1 MIKSMTGYGSAS
13 GKSGNLN
20 ITVELRSVNNRYLDC
35 NIRIPRIYTAVEDAL
50 RGCVQK
56 HVSRGKVDV
65 YVTIDSSEAD
75 DAVITVNKNVAGLY
89 VQALDEL
96 SRLYGVKNDLS
107 AIALAKFPDVLT
119 VKKEE
124 TDTDEL
130 AGDLCAI
137 MEEALAGYDNMRMA
151 EGEKLKED
159 ILGRL
164 QLISELTS
172 RVEERSPKTV
182 AAYRERLVDKMAEI
196 LNGKEIDEGRILL
209 EAAIFADK
217 VAVDEETVR
226 LRSHLSQLEKML
238 DADKPV
244 GRKID
249 FLIQEL
255 NREANTIGSKCN
267 DTEMAQTVVD
277 IKAEIEK
284 IREQVQNIE

>member
-1 MIKSMTGYGSAS
+1 MIKSMTGYGNAS
-13 GKSGNLN
+13 GKSGNLD
-20 ITVELRSVNNRYLDC
+20 ITIELRSVNNRYLDC

-75 DAVITVNKNVAGLY
+75 DAIITVNKNVAGLY

-96 SRLYGVKNDLS
+96 SKLYGIKNDLS
-107 AIALAKFPDVLT
+107 AMALAKFPDVLT
-119 VKKEE
+119 IKKAEA
-124 TDTDEL
+124 DTDEL
-130 AGDLCAI
+130 SCDLCAI
-137 MEEALAGYDNMRMA
+137 LEKALEEYDKMRVT
-151 EGEKLKED
+151 EGEKLKSD

-164 QLISELTS
+164 RLIADFTS
-172 RVEERSPKTV
+172 RIEERSPKTV
-182 AAYRERLVDKMAEI
+182 AAYRERLVDKMAEV
-196 LNGKEIDEGRILL
+196 LNGKEIDENRILL

-226 LRSHLSQLEKML
+226 LKSHLSQLETML
-238 DADKPV
+238 DSDQPV

-267 DTEMAQTVVD
+267 DTEMAQIVVD